1 MPAGPPLSPP
11 APPSAPRV
19 LDPASFVLP
28 TQPAAPVDI
37 AIAVR
42 GLTKRFGP
50 KVAVNDLYLDIPAGS
65 FFGLVGPNG
74 AGKSTTLSMITGLLR
89 PDAGEALIAGRDT
102 WHDPFRAKQLIGVLP
117 ENLRLFERLSGREM
131 LEYLGQMREMP
142 TAVVHSRA
150 TELLDVLGLT
160 DDAGK
165 LITDY
170 STGMRKKIGLAAALL
185 HAPDVLFLDEPF
197 ESVDPISVRAIRLV
211 LEQYTQSGATIV
223 FSSHVMP
230 IVEELCD
237 RVAIMNLG
245 HLVASGPIEQV
256 RAGRRLEDAF
266 IELVGAEDRVT
277 GALDW
282 LSQRTN
288 SAGADGQ

>member
-1 MPAGPPLSPP
+1 
-11 APPSAPRV
+11 
-19 LDPASFVLP
+19 VLP
-28 TQPAAPVDI
+28 TPAAEPVEL

-89 PDAGEALIAGRDT
+89 PDAGQALIAGRDT

-131 LEYLGQMREMP
+131 LEYLGQMRQMP
-142 TAVVHSRA
+142 RAVVHDRA
-150 TELLDVLGLT
+150 SELLDVLGLT

-256 RAGRRLEDAF
+256 RAGRRLEEAF
-266 IELVGAEDRVT
+266 IALVGAEDRVT

-282 LSQRTN
+282 LSRR
-288 SAGADGQ
+288 ADSPGVDRQ

>member
-1 MPAGPPLSPP
+1 
-11 APPSAPRV
+11 
-19 LDPASFVLP
+19 VLP
-28 TQPAAPVDI
+28 TPAAEPVEL

-89 PDAGEALIAGRDT
+89 PDAGQALIAGRDT

-131 LEYLGQMREMP
+131 LEYLGQMRQMP
-142 TAVVHSRA
+142 RAVVHDRA
-150 TELLDVLGLT
+150 SELLDVLGLT

-170 STGMRKKIGLAAALL
+170 STGMRKN
-185 HAPDVLFLDEPF
+185 VLFLDEPF

-256 RAGRRLEDAF
+256 RAGRRLEEAF
-266 IELVGAEDRVT
+266 IALVGAEDRVT

-282 LSQRTN
+282 LSRR
-288 SAGADGQ
+288 ADSPGVDRQ

>member
-1 MPAGPPLSPP
+1 
-11 APPSAPRV
+11 
-19 LDPASFVLP
+19 VLP
-28 TQPAAPVDI
+28 TPAAEPVEL

-89 PDAGEALIAGRDT
+89 PDAGQALIAGRDT

-131 LEYLGQMREMP
+131 LEY
-142 TAVVHSRA
+142 
-150 TELLDVLGLT
+150 LGLT

-256 RAGRRLEDAF
+256 RAGRRLEEAF
-266 IELVGAEDRVT
+266 IALVGAEDRVT

-282 LSQRTN
+282 LSRR
-288 SAGADGQ
+288 ADSPGVDRQ